1 MSDLQK
7 AFQILKQLCTLN
19 RAIIFTVV
27 FAFNAVQDYLWSH
40 KLLINEQVVIS
51 GNVLKVAFDSP
62 VVTRER
68 Q

>member
-19 RAIIFTVV
+19 RAIISTVV
-27 FAFNAVQDYLWSH
+27 FAFKAVQGYLWSH